1 MVVQSP
7 PTNIHDM
14 AALGAPKREV
24 GVVKL
29 PTPRLESLS
38 KTLLNIGKQI
48 RGPHGMLAPGRDPS
62 KLQLERLK
70 AEHAFPM
77 LYVKF
82 SCKVLAKTT
91 HSLNEGNGFLIS
103 KNR

>member
-14 AALGAPKREV
+14 AALGAPKREI

-38 KTLLNIGKQI
+38 KSMLNIGKQI

-70 AEHAFPM
+70 AKHAFTV

-82 SCKVLAKTT
+82 TSEPLTQAKYG
-91 HSLNEGNGFLIS
+91 LGEGDGLFFR
-103 KNR
+103 KDW